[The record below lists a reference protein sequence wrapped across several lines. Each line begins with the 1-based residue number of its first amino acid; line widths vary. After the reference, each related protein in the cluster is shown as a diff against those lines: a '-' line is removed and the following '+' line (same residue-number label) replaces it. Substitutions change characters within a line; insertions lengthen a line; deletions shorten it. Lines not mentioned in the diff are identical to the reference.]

1 MGNNTSLNKIN
12 KNIIYEDVQNA
23 IKYNN
28 FILIN
33 TLNENNQRCLIQ
45 KTIHF
50 EKEEEIINDL
60 LTNNININII
70 IYGENC
76 QDESPNK
83 KYDQLRNLGFT
94 NVFIYRGG
102 LFEWLLLQD
111 IYGFELFE
119 TTYVEKDHLLYKGK
133 SQLLNNMIE
142 YKV

>member
-1 MGNNTSLNKIN
+1 MGNLNKKYQLN